1 MLPRLQSFFDPHLSA
16 LIADNLSTFVSDYDF
31 PLALYVEGERV
42 VYPSPVVMKQAS
54 AAYRRWLIDHGVNHY
69 TCRINAVDI
78 PRQSRFRVWVT
89 IFAHH
94 TGRGTFDQTESVYF
108 LRDKRGQLL
117 IEMVE
122 CTETPDAAF
131 VRSRRQM
138 QTA

>member
-1 MLPRLQSFFDPHLSA
+1 MLPRLQSFFDAHLSA
-16 LIADNLSTFVSDYDF
+16 LIAGNLSTFVSDYD
-31 PLALYVEGERV
+31 
-42 VYPSPVVMKQAS
+42 
-54 AAYRRWLIDHGVNHY
+54 
-69 TCRINAVDI
+69 CRINAVDI